1 MQPGV
6 RKSMFSEVC
15 KARIS
20 GQDPPRRT
28 IVQQE
33 VSEGALAPQ
42 FNADSRSGGTVSN
55 EEKAQ
60 SKAEKAKGK
69 LKETTGK
76 ATGNE
81 SLEEEGRAEQT
92 KGTLREGKEDLK
104 DTARGAA
111 EGLRNKN
118 SKEQDEQD

>member
-1 MQPGV
+1 M
-6 RKSMFSEVC
+6 
-15 KARIS
+15 
-20 GQDPPRRT
+20 
-28 IVQQE
+28 
-33 VSEGALAPQ
+33 
-42 FNADSRSGGTVSN
+42 SN